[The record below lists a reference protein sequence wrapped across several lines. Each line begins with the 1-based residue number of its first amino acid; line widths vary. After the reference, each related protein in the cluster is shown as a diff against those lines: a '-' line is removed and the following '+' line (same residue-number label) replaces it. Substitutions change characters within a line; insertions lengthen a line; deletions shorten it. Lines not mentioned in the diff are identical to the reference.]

1 MKANCKPLSA
11 VGNKIPSSMGVGTI
25 GGVLPGERVMPSRR
39 LCVWW
44 LTLLLTCGCASTRL
58 VNTWKDPGF
67 TAAPLNRILL
77 IGVTKQAGIR
87 RTFEDIF
94 AQELRAYGVTP
105 VQSYTLVPEDGEVPR
120 ETLQAA
126 VEQSQ
131 ADGVLIT
138 RLVRT
143 DRQVQYY
150 PGTYIGPP
158 YLGFYG
164 FYSSSWIG
172 FYDPPQFYAYDVVT
186 SETTL
191 FGGKDNRLLWSG
203 TSETFSPQDVR
214 KDTQEF
220 VTVIAK
226 ALAAQGLIPAK
237 AR

>member
-1 MKANCKPLSA
+1 MEVMKQ
-11 VGNKIPSSMGVGTI
+11 
-25 GGVLPGERVMPSRR
+25 
-39 LCVWW
+39 
-44 LTLLLTCGCASTRL
+44 LTLIVSRLWLAWVVALLVGGCASTRL
-58 VNTWKDPGF
+58 TNTWKDPQYQAG
-67 TAAPLNRILL
+67 PLSRILI

-94 AQELRAYGVTP
+94 AQELRAHGVSP
-105 VQSYTLVPEDGEVPR
+105 IQSYTLIPEDGEVPR
-120 ETLQAA
+120 ERLQAA
-126 VEQSQ
+126 VEQAQ

-150 PGTYIGPP
+150 PGTYVGPP
-158 YLGFYG
+158 FLGFYG
-164 FYSSSWIG
+164 FYSSAWIG

-220 VTVIAK
+220 VTVIAR
-226 ALAAQGLIPAK
+226 ALAEQGLIAAK
-237 AR
+237 AQ